1 MQVIATHNSNKS
13 KIFVNGQ
20 KVADKNVNKN
30 INTTRNVRI
39 GTRSWGNPAHHLKA
53 EIGIVRYYN
62 KAFYSDDVLQN
73 YNANAARFGLTS
85 NPTSPTS
92 IDITQPIP
100 TRGLKLYLDS
110 TKSDSYQSG
119 SNTWHDLSGND
130 YDFTVLGNPSFNSSI
145 KGGVIDFQAGGDYA
159 TNNSDPILDVNSYT
173 KFAVFKPTT
182 NTTNNIISGGVDSK
196 HAFFMAGSTNKF
208 QAGHNNDWDKVID
221 QPNGGASILN
231 IWNLGTVTFDTD
243 SGFDLYYGGNLVD
256 SNSSDK
262 VPVQQTSP
270 LVNIAKYHTGNYFTG
285 YIPVAIIYDRKL
297 SQNEINSLSNHF
309 APRYSL
315 SPTNTSSL
323 TIDEGVAMG
332 TVLANLSATDSDSTE
347 FTYSL
352 VSGNGTNDQH
362 NSSFTI
368 SGTQVVTSN
377 IISFDNT
384 PVMNINLKVEDES
397 NNSFTS
403 SFVVYVND
411 LNRTPTDIGVSSLTF
426 PESVSASSTIAT
438 LSAVDSDTSDTHVFS
453 LINGNGSNDAD
464 NSSFTVSG
472 TSLIINSTADFET
485 KASYNIYLN
494 VYDGA
499 NNFAKA
505 FTVSVTN
512 VNEAPS
518 DIFLLEVDTNNLV
531 LYLNAKNTD
540 SYPGS
545 GNQWFDLSG
554 NYNNGLINGATY
566 NSSADGGFSFDGNDD
581 EVVIQHDS
589 SLNFE
594 NDLTNLYPKT

>member
-1 MQVIATHNSNKS
+1 
-13 KIFVNGQ
+13 
-20 KVADKNVNKN
+20 
-30 INTTRNVRI
+30 
-39 GTRSWGNPAHHLKA
+39 
-53 EIGIVRYYN
+53 
-62 KAFYSDDVLQN
+62 
-73 YNANAARFGLTS
+73 
-85 NPTSPTS
+85 
-92 IDITQPIP
+92 
-100 TRGLKLYLDS
+100 
-110 TKSDSYQSG
+110 
-119 SNTWHDLSGND
+119 
-130 YDFTVLGNPSFNSSI
+130 
-145 KGGVIDFQAGGDYA
+145 
-159 TNNSDPILDVNSYT
+159 
-173 KFAVFKPTT
+173 
-182 NTTNNIISGGVDSK
+182 
-196 HAFFMAGSTNKF
+196 MAGSTNKF

-262 VPVQQTSP
+262 VAVQQTSP
-270 LVNIAKYHTGNYFTG
+270 LVNIARYHTGNYFTG

-411 LNRTPTDIGVSSLTF
+411 LNRTPTDIGVF
-426 PESVSASSTIAT
+426 
-438 LSAVDSDTSDTHVFS
+438 
-453 LINGNGSNDAD
+453 
-464 NSSFTVSG
+464 
-472 TSLIINSTADFET
+472 
-485 KASYNIYLN
+485 
-494 VYDGA
+494 
-499 NNFAKA
+499 
-505 FTVSVTN
+505 
-512 VNEAPS
+512 
-518 DIFLLEVDTNNLV
+518 
-531 LYLNAKNTD
+531 
-540 SYPGS
+540 
-545 GNQWFDLSG
+545 
-554 NYNNGLINGATY
+554 
-566 NSSADGGFSFDGNDD
+566 
-581 EVVIQHDS
+581 
-589 SLNFE
+589 
-594 NDLTNLYPKT
+594 

>member
-1 MQVIATHNSNKS
+1 MPLIPT
-13 KIFVNGQ
+13 
-20 KVADKNVNKN
+20 
-30 INTTRNVRI
+30 
-39 GTRSWGNPAHHLKA
+39 
-53 EIGIVRYYN
+53 
-62 KAFYSDDVLQN
+62 LQN
-73 YNANAARFGLTS
+73 S
-85 NPTSPTS
+85 
-92 IDITQPIP
+92 
-100 TRGLKLYLDS
+100 
-110 TKSDSYQSG
+110 
-119 SNTWHDLSGND
+119 H
-130 YDFTVLGNPSFNSSI
+130 
-145 KGGVIDFQAGGDYA
+145 
-159 TNNSDPILDVNSYT
+159 
-173 KFAVFKPTT
+173 
-182 NTTNNIISGGVDSK
+182 
-196 HAFFMAGSTNKF
+196 
-208 QAGHNNDWDKVID
+208 
-221 QPNGGASILN
+221 
-231 IWNLGTVTFDTD
+231 
-243 SGFDLYYGGNLVD
+243 
-256 SNSSDK
+256 
-262 VPVQQTSP
+262 
-270 LVNIAKYHTGNYFTG
+270 
-285 YIPVAIIYDRKL
+285 
-297 SQNEINSLSNHF
+297 
-309 APRYSL
+309 
-315 SPTNTSSL
+315 
-323 TIDEGVAMG
+323 
-332 TVLANLSATDSDSTE
+332 
-347 FTYSL
+347 SL

-594 NDLTNLYPKT
+594 NDLTLIYTLKPDWSSSSYSPGISKGQDDNTNFSTWIGNDRQIDISTQVGNNLTENVNSLRPAYDATNDISAGNWYTIAITIDSSNDQRNIYKWISSGRDQVHNSWSNKHS